1 MTQSATNSDLVYD
14 SSTNT
19 LSGTNF
25 APTQLSVSGVS
36 TFSGAISTGTT
47 TGFSGQYLQSTGVG
61 VTWATFPTLR
71 STQTNVATNG
81 QTTFGF
87 GYNVN
92 FLDVFI
98 NGVKLTS
105 SEYTAT
111 NGSTITL
118 SSPAFAND
126 IVEFI
131 SYNTTSVGG
140 GGGGGATVL
149 DDLTDVNLSLPAAA
163 GENLTY
169 DGSNW
174 VNDYTA
180 TASTSSTSQTA
191 IHSLSSST
199 YRSVEYTIQATQGL
213 KYHLTKILVVHD
225 GLIAYNTE
233 YGTVFTI
240 DSLGTF
246 DVDISGGNI
255 HLLVTPSAAIS
266 TNYKIKFT
274 AIKV

>member
-1 MTQSATNSDLVYD
+1 M
-14 SSTNT
+14 
-19 LSGTNF
+19 
-25 APTQLSVSGVS
+25 
-36 TFSGAISTGTT
+36 
-47 TGFSGQYLQSTGVG
+47 
-61 VTWATFPTLR
+61 
-71 STQTNVATNG
+71 
-81 QTTFGF
+81 
-87 GYNVN
+87 
-92 FLDVFI
+92 FI

-111 NGSTITL
+111 NGTTITL
-118 SSPAFAND
+118 GSPAFAND

-140 GGGGGATVL
+140 GGGGATIL
-149 DDLTDVNLSLPAAA
+149 DDLTDVALNLPPAA

-169 DGSNW
+169 NGSDW
-174 VNDYTA
+174 VNDYTV
-180 TASTSSTSQTA
+180 TASTSTTSQTA
-191 IHSLSSST
+191 IHTLSSSN

-213 KYHLTKILVVHD
+213 KYHLTKLLVVHD
-225 GLIAYNTE
+225 GLIAYHTE

-255 HLLVTPSAAIS
+255 RLLVTPSAAIS

>member
-1 MTQSATNSDLVYD
+1 MTQSATNSDLVYN

-36 TFSGAISTGTT
+36 TFTGAISTGTT
-47 TGFSGQYLQSTGVG
+47 TGSNGQYLQSTGVG
-61 VTWATFPTLR
+61 VTWASFPTLR

-81 QTTFGF
+81 QTSFGF

-111 NGSTITL
+111 NGSTIVL
-118 SSPAFAND
+118 SSPAFEND
-126 IVEFI
+126 IVEFV

-140 GGGGGATVL
+140 GGGGASIL
-149 DDLTDVNLSLPAAA
+149 DDLTDVTLTSSAA
-163 GENLTY
+163 GEALIYN
-169 DGSNW
+169 GSNW
-174 VNDYTA
+174 VNDYTVI
-180 TASTSSTSQTA
+180 ASTSTTSQTA
-191 IHSLSSST
+191 IHTLSSSN

-213 KYHLTKILVVHD
+213 KYHLTKLLVIHD
-225 GLIAYNTE
+225 GLVAYNTE

-255 HLLVTPSAAIS
+255 RLLVIPSAAIS
-266 TNYKIKFT
+266 TTYKIKFT